1 MKARLV
7 KFLTRVVWVILIG
20 CLAGAFAGWLAA
32 RALHIPQLDQLPT
45 YRPATTSH
53 IFAAD
58 GSTSGS
64 FALERRIELPPEA
77 IPDNIKLA
85 IVAIEDAN
93 FYKHGGVDP
102 RAILRAVI
110 GSIATGKLG
119 GRGGASTLTQQ
130 MAKNLFLSRER
141 TLTRKIK
148 EMFLAMDMEK
158 RLSKD
163 QIISMYANQIYLGQG
178 AYGIEAAA
186 QVYFGKPAADLE
198 LQEAA
203 MLAGMIQNPERLHN
217 PLKNPEGTLNR
228 RNHVLGKMVELGF
241 VDREVY
247 EVAVN
252 SPLGVSIHRERKVA
266 GDYFVEHVRKE
277 IEKRFGTDA
286 LYTAG
291 LQVDVTMD
299 PFLQRSAERAVREGL
314 VTLDTT
320 RLGYRKP
327 PNVVAAGLSEDAQ
340 SYEDPSWNAL
350 VFEPSSLVKA
360 VVLDVKRS
368 MAHLNVAGRRAQLK
382 LDGASWTRTSSLT
395 RILKV
400 GDLVLV
406 RLPET
411 LPEVDGDEDL
421 GVELAQEPEI
431 ESALLAMDNRTGAV
445 LAMVGGFDFER
456 SEFNRA
462 IQSKLQ
468 CGSAFKPFVYLTA
481 FERGFTP
488 ADTVFD
494 GPALFPDAEG
504 QLTYCPRNYYGKY
517 FGVTTLRRAL
527 ELSFNASAVKLQGMV
542 GGQAVVETAKAMGI
556 STPLRPY
563 PSLALGT
570 LGVRLIDLVR
580 AYAGFANLGE
590 VPQPHFI
597 SEVRDR
603 DGRLLDRFFPTL
615 ERKASAPATYLLL
628 HVLEGVVHE
637 GTGQKARALDAHLAG
652 KTGTTDD
659 YSDAWFVGSSP
670 RITVGVWVGR
680 DKKAPIGKKMTGAA
694 AALPI
699 WIRFMEAY
707 LGTLDEAARAE
718 RFSVPAGV
726 VFSAVDWYSG
736 HLIVP
741 ACADRSRVVL
751 EAFLDGTEPLVTC
764 EADEPGLSEMPWP
777 FQQAY
782 YTPRIGEPMPDLNS
796 LARADERIEEE
807 KEEAK
812 AKAEARAAGH

>member
-1 MKARLV
+1 MKSRLV
-7 KFLTRVVWVILIG
+7 KFLTRLVWAIVIG
-20 CLAGAFAGWLAA
+20 CLVGAFGGWLGA
-32 RALHIPQLDQLPT
+32 RVLHIPQLDQLPT

-58 GSTSGS
+58 GSVTGT
-64 FALERRIELPPEA
+64 FALESRVELPPEA
-77 IPDNIKLA
+77 IPDAIKLS

-93 FYKHGGVDP
+93 FYSHGGVDP
-102 RAILRAVI
+102 KAILRAVI
-110 GSIATGKLG
+110 GSIMTGRLG

-141 TLTRKIK
+141 TLTRKVK

-163 QIISMYANQIYLGQG
+163 QIISMYANQIYLGHG
-178 AYGIEAAA
+178 AYGVEAAA

-217 PLKNPEGTLNR
+217 PIRNPEGTRNR
-228 RNHVLGKMVELGF
+228 RNHVLAKMVELGF
-241 VDREVY
+241 IDQGAY
-247 EVAVN
+247 GTAVN
-252 SPLGVSIHRERKVA
+252 APLGVSIHRESKVG
-266 GDYFVEHVRKE
+266 GDYFVEHVRKT
-277 IEKRFGTDA
+277 IEQRYGTDA

-291 LQVDVTMD
+291 LQVDMTLD
-299 PFLQRSAERAVREGL
+299 PFLQRAAERAVREGL
-314 VTLDTT
+314 VELETT

-327 PNVVAAGLSEDAQ
+327 PNVVALNQAIDAESFQ
-340 SYEDPSWNAL
+340 DPSWEGL
-350 VFEPSSLVKA
+350 LFEPL
-360 VVLDVKRS
+360 S
-368 MAHLNVAGRRAQLK
+368 MAKAIVLEVGRSTARLNIAGRVATLK
-382 LDGASWTRTSSLT
+382 LDDAAWTKASSLR
-395 RILKV
+395 RILTE

-406 RLPET
+406 RLPEV
-411 LPEVDGDEDL
+411 LPEDGSDQ
-421 GVELAQEPEI
+421 ELRVSLIQEPEI

-468 CGSAFKPFVYLTA
+468 CGSAFKPFVFLTA

-494 GPALFPDAEG
+494 GPVLFPDGTGEM
-504 QLTYCPRNYYGKY
+504 TYCPRNYYGKY
-517 FGVTTLRRAL
+517 FGVATLRRAL
-527 ELSFNASAVKLQGMV
+527 ELSFNASAVKLQDMV

-563 PSLALGT
+563 ASLALGT
-570 LGVRLIDLVR
+570 LGVRLIDVVR

-590 VPQPHFI
+590 IPTPYFI

-603 DGRLLDRFFPTL
+603 DGRSLERFYPTL
-615 ERKASAPATYLLL
+615 ERKAPAAATYLLL
-628 HVLEGVVHE
+628 HVLEGVVTQ
-637 GTGQKARALDAHLAG
+637 GTGQKAKVLDAHLAG

-680 DKKAPIGKKMTGAA
+680 DKKAPIGKRMTGAA

-699 WIRFMEAY
+699 WIKFMEAY
-707 LGTLDEAARAE
+707 LDTLDEAARAE
-718 RFSVPAGV
+718 RFPVPAGV

-736 HLIVP
+736 HVVVP
-741 ACADRSRVVL
+741 ACADRSRVIL

-764 EADEPGLSEMPWP
+764 EGDEPDLWQLPWP

-782 YTPRIGEPMPDLNS
+782 YTPRIGEPMPDLQS
-796 LARADERIEEE
+796 LARADERVEEAKE
-807 KEEAK
+807 EEEAK
-812 AKAEARAAGH
+812 ALEAASNQ

>member
-1 MKARLV
+1 MNSRLV
-7 KFLTRVVWVILIG
+7 KFLTRLVWAIVLG
-20 CLAGAFAGWLAA
+20 CLVGAFGGWLGA
-32 RALHIPQLDQLPT
+32 RVLHIPQLDQLPT

-58 GSTSGS
+58 GSVSGT
-64 FALERRIELPPEA
+64 FALERRVELPPEG
-77 IPDNIKLA
+77 IPDSIKLS

-93 FYKHGGVDP
+93 FYSHGGVDP
-102 RAILRAVI
+102 KAILRAVI
-110 GSIATGKLG
+110 GSVMTGRLG

-141 TLTRKIK
+141 TLTRKVK

-163 QIISMYANQIYLGQG
+163 QIISVYANQIYLGQG
-178 AYGIEAAA
+178 AYGVEAAA

-198 LQEAA
+198 LHEAA

-217 PLKNPEGTLNR
+217 PPRNPEGTRNR
-228 RNHVLGKMVELGF
+228 RNHVLGKMVELGSI
-241 VDREVY
+241 DRGAY
-247 EVAVN
+247 ETAVN
-252 SPLGVSIHRERKVA
+252 APLGVSIHKERKVG
-266 GDYFVEHVRKE
+266 GDYFVEHVRKT
-277 IEKRFGTDA
+277 IEQRYGTDA

-291 LQVDVTMD
+291 LQVDLTLD
-299 PFLQRSAERAVREGL
+299 PLLQRAAERAVREGL
-314 VTLDTT
+314 VELDTT

-327 PNVVAAGLSEDAQ
+327 PNVVASNQAVDAQ
-340 SYEDPSWNAL
+340 SYQDPSWERMQ
-350 VFEPSSLVKA
+350 FESLLMVKA
-360 VVLDVKRS
+360 VILEVRGTT
-368 MAHLNVAGRRAQLK
+368 ARLNIAGREAKLK
-382 LDGASWTRTSSLT
+382 LEDAAWTRTSSLR
-395 RILKV
+395 RILTE

-406 RLPET
+406 RLPEV
-411 LPEVDGDEDL
+411 LPEEGSNDEL
-421 GVELAQEPEI
+421 RVSLVQEPEI

-494 GPALFPDAEG
+494 GPVLFPDGTGE
-504 QLTYCPRNYYGKY
+504 LTYCPKNYYGKY
-517 FGVTTLRRAL
+517 FGVATLRRAL
-527 ELSFNASAVKLQGMV
+527 ELSFNASAVKLQDLV

-563 PSLALGT
+563 ASLALGT

-590 VPQPHFI
+590 IPTPHFI

-603 DGRLLDRFFPTL
+603 DGRSLDRFYPTL
-615 ERKASAPATYLLL
+615 ERKAPAAASYLLL
-628 HVLEGVVHE
+628 HVLEGVVQH
-637 GTGQKARALDAHLAG
+637 GTGQKAKVLDAHLAG
-652 KTGTTDD
+652 KTGTTDE

-680 DKKAPIGKKMTGAA
+680 DKKAPIGKRMTGAA

-699 WIRFMEAY
+699 WIKFMETY
-707 LGTLDEAARAE
+707 LETLDEAARAE
-718 RFSVPAGV
+718 RFPVPAGV

-736 HLIVP
+736 HVVVP
-741 ACADRSRVVL
+741 ACADRSRIVL
-751 EAFLDGTEPLVTC
+751 EAFLDGTQPLMTC
-764 EADEPGLSEMPWP
+764 EGDDPDLWQLPWL
-777 FQQAY
+777 FQQAH
-782 YTPRIGEPMPDLNS
+782 YTPRIGELMPDLLS
-796 LARADERIEEE
+796 LARADERIEEAKE
-807 KEEAK
+807 EEEAK
-812 AKAEARAAGH
+812 ELEAASNQ

>member
-1 MKARLV
+1 MKRRLV
-7 KFLTRVVWVILIG
+7 KFLTRLVWATVIG
-20 CLAGAFAGWLAA
+20 CLVGAFGGWAAA

-45 YRPATTSH
+45 FRPATTSH

-58 GSTSGS
+58 GSASGS
-64 FALERRIELPPEA
+64 FALERRVELAPEA
-77 IPDNIKLA
+77 IPATTKLA

-93 FYKHGGVDP
+93 FYSHGGVDP
-102 RAILRAVI
+102 KAILRAVV
-110 GSIATGKLG
+110 GSVMTGRLG

-130 MAKNLFLSRER
+130 LAKNLFLSRER
-141 TLTRKIK
+141 TLTRKVK

-163 QIISMYANQIYLGQG
+163 QIISMYANQIYLGHG

-186 QVYFGKPAADLE
+186 QVYFGKSAADLE
-198 LQEAA
+198 VHEAA

-217 PLKNPEGTLNR
+217 PIRNPDGTLSR
-228 RNHVLGKMVELGF
+228 RNHVLAKMLELAF
-241 VDREVY
+241 INKTDFET
-247 EVAVN
+247 AVN
-252 SPLGVSIHRERKVA
+252 QPLGVSIHRESKVA
-266 GDYFVEHVRKE
+266 GDYFVEHVRKT
-277 IEKRFGTDA
+277 IEQSYGTDA

-291 LQVDVTMD
+291 LQVDMTMD
-299 PFLQRSAERAVREGL
+299 PVLQRAAERAIKEGL
-314 VTLDTT
+314 VELETT

-327 PNVVAAGLSEDAQ
+327 HNVIASDQAADAALF
-340 SYEDPSWNAL
+340 EDPSWEGL
-350 VFEPSSLVKA
+350 EFEPSSMVKA
-360 VVLDVKRS
+360 VVLEVERS
-368 MAHLNVAGRRAQLK
+368 KARLNIGGRSVTLK
-382 LDGASWTRTSSLT
+382 LDDASWTRTSSLR
-395 RILKV
+395 RILTV

-406 RLPET
+406 RLPEV
-411 LPEVDGDEDL
+411 LPEDGSNEEF
-421 GVELAQEPEI
+421 GVSLVQEPEI

-468 CGSAFKPFVYLTA
+468 CGSAFKPFVFLTA

-488 ADTVFD
+488 ADTIFD
-494 GPALFPDAEG
+494 GPALFPDGDGE
-504 QLTYCPRNYYGKY
+504 LTYCPRNYYGKY

-527 ELSFNASAVKLQGMV
+527 ELSFNASAVKLQDMV

-580 AYAGFANLGE
+580 SYAGFANLGE
-590 VPQPHFI
+590 VPTPYFI

-603 DGRLLDRFFPTL
+603 DGGSLERFFPTL
-615 ERKASAPATYLLL
+615 ERKAPAAASYLLL
-628 HVLEGVVHE
+628 HVLEGVVQR
-637 GTGQKARALDAHLAG
+637 GTGQKARVLDAHLAG

-707 LGTLDEAARAE
+707 LETLDEDARAE
-718 RFSVPAGV
+718 RFPVPAGV

-736 HLIVP
+736 HVVVP
-741 ACADRSRVVL
+741 ACSKQSRVIL

-764 EADEPGLSEMPWP
+764 EGDEPDLWQLPWP

-782 YTPRIGEPMPDLNS
+782 YTPRIGEPMPDIQS
-796 LARADERIEEE
+796 LARADERIEEAKE
-807 KEEAK
+807 EEEAK
-812 AKAEARAAGH
+812 ARGETAGH